1 MPKFKLKK
9 EEVICNLDAIAKAW
23 GLKWKLSSRTGV
35 TRILIDP
42 PPRMAEREDLIV
54 MTQTKIGNAFKAIGE
69 GALHV

>member
-9 EEVICNLDAIAKAW
+9 EEVICNLDETAKAW

-42 PPRMAEREDLIV
+42 LPRMAE
-54 MTQTKIGNAFKAIGE
+54 
-69 GALHV
+69 